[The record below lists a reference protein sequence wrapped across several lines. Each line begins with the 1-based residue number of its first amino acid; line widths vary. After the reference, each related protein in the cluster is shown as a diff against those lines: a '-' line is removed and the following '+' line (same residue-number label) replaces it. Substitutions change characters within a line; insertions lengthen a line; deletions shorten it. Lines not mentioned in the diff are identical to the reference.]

1 MLAIGFKECHLCPI
15 TYYVIE
21 KLIAVKKGV
30 MFIYEELT
38 QLSGDAVRLAWEE
51 GVF

>member
-1 MLAIGFKECHLCPI
+1 MQVIGFKECHFCPI
-15 TYYVIE
+15 TNYMIE
-21 KLIAVKKGV
+21 KLIAVEKGV

-51 GVF
+51 GLF